1 MTMKI
6 VRGMPSV
13 EYHSMPA
20 ANSSKLKEILR
31 SPAHVK
37 FSIENG
43 KTSDAFVVGEAVHAA
58 ILEPLR
64 FKEQYVTA
72 PDVDRRTKDGRAAW
86 QMFID
91 ANPGKIILTYDQM
104 LSVSGMSE
112 SAMQHLM
119 AHELIATLTET
130 ELTLVWEQIGVRCK
144 ARIDGY
150 SLEHRAIIDLKTSGE
165 SVAPDAFA
173 RTVANLKYH
182 VQAAWYIDAMRAAG
196 FDVETVIFI
205 AIEKSGPYGV
215 ACYSLDD
222 QAIEE
227 GRIAVARAL
236 PILANCMTTN
246 DWPGY
251 DQGVQTISLP
261 KWSIKGEE
269 VGL

>member
-1 MTMKI
+1 
-6 VRGMPSV
+6 
-13 EYHSMPA
+13 
-20 ANSSKLKEILR
+20 
-31 SPAHVK
+31 
-37 FSIENG
+37 
-43 KTSDAFVVGEAVHAA
+43 
-58 ILEPLR
+58 
-64 FKEQYVTA
+64 
-72 PDVDRRTKDGRAAW
+72 
-86 QMFID
+86 
-91 ANPGKIILTYDQM
+91 
-104 LSVSGMSE
+104 
-112 SAMQHLM
+112 
-119 AHELIATLTET
+119 
-130 ELTLVWEQIGVRCK
+130 
-144 ARIDGY
+144 
-150 SLEHRAIIDLKTSGE
+150 
-165 SVAPDAFA
+165 
-173 RTVANLKYH
+173 
-182 VQAAWYIDAMRAAG
+182 MRAAG